1 MCICAVLIAV
11 IHTALSVPYFQL
23 IEVSLQAAAQ
33 DILDSERAEIPVEH
47 QHSLCPLTLPGIH
60 LVHAAVQH
68 RLQLCAQTFQLCP
81 DIVTKLITQYE
92 PRQKSPTEQRQE
104 PPTEQRQEPPTE
116 QRQEPPTEQRQEPP
130 TEMVWNENDF
140 TLWLLDTC

>member
-1 MCICAVLIAV
+1 MCICAIL
-11 IHTALSVPYFQL
+11 HSPTALSILCFQL
-23 IEVSLQAAAQ
+23 IELSLQAAAR

-81 DIVTKLITQYE
+81 DIVTKLVTQYE
-92 PRQKSPTEQRQE
+92 ERQD
-104 PPTEQRQEPPTE
+104 
-116 QRQEPPTEQRQEPP
+116 PP
-130 TEMVWNENDF
+130 TEMVWN
-140 TLWLLDTC
+140 